1 MGLIY
6 SQAPVG
12 ATHFIAR
19 VRSEAE
25 SLVTVANTDL
35 ALHGRH
41 KTTLKF
47 RIHVSPHAGLWWYY
61 ALRGAPLRYA
71 HSPCIVSYQVAG
83 REIKAASLLLQT
95 RTSAILRVSPSGLIL
110 RLCGVYQWPV
120 SLPGLCPRCN
130 RLTRGSA
137 KATRP
142 CNGSCRTRSQVE
154 KSKQLRY
161 FCRRG
166 RLQSCGC
173 RPPG

>member
-47 RIHVSPHAGLWWYY
+47 RIHVSPHAGLWWYC

-71 HSPCIVSYQVAG
+71 HSPCIVSYQVAS
-83 REIKAASLLLQT
+83 REIKAAPLLLQT

-130 RLTRGSA
+130 RLTRSSA
-137 KATRP
+137 ALHTLAMKCVAP
-142 CNGSCRTRSQVE
+142 CGALVVLRAHYE
-154 KSKQLRY
+154 GLRY
-161 FCRRG
+161 AAYPRYV
-166 RLQSCGC
+166 LC
-173 RPPG
+173 RP